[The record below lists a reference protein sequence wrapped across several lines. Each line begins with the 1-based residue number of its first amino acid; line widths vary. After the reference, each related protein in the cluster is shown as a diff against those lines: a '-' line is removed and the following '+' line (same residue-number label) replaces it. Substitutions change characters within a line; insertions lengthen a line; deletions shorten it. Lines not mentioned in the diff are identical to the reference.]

1 MRGRRAQQPDTRKS
15 RARAPRS
22 GSQQTRWGA
31 EPQKRVLT
39 GTRESVLMRVGQAQS
54 TRGLDQA
61 RLAYGE
67 GLVAQQQGHR
77 ATQCMCT
84 KTSVQA
90 RAPKVLLRPLHT
102 FVYVHAECAHVAY
115 FSQKCPRVAGTLQSG
130 PHTHAPDAANIRSSS
145 CPKDPCAAAAVAT
158 VLPKAIKPYKELQ
171 KCQKPLANFGS
182 EDT

>member
-77 ATQCMCT
+77 ATQRMCT

-102 FVYVHAECAHVAY
+102 FVYVHAECAHVAH
-115 FSQKCPRVAGTLQSG
+115 F
-130 PHTHAPDAANIRSSS
+130 
-145 CPKDPCAAAAVAT
+145 
-158 VLPKAIKPYKELQ
+158 
-171 KCQKPLANFGS
+171 
-182 EDT
+182 

>member
-1 MRGRRAQQPDTRKS
+1 MRGRRAQQPDMRKS

-31 EPQKRVLT
+31 EPQERVLT

-61 RLAYGE
+61 PLAYGE

-77 ATQCMCT
+77 VTQRLCT

-90 RAPKVLLRPLHT
+90 RAQKVLARPLHT
-102 FVYVHAECAHVAY
+102 FVYVQVECAHVAH
-115 FSQKCPRVAGTLQSG
+115 F
-130 PHTHAPDAANIRSSS
+130 
-145 CPKDPCAAAAVAT
+145 
-158 VLPKAIKPYKELQ
+158 
-171 KCQKPLANFGS
+171 
-182 EDT
+182 